1 MNILITGCRGQLG
14 SEIQQLQKE
23 RTHTH
28 VFYNTDREELDI
40 TSPDAIE
47 AFIGTHKIDLIIN
60 CAAYTAVDK
69 AESDQENANRL
80 NHLAPAYLAEAMNRH
95 GGSLIHISTDYVFD
109 GKAYLPYREDAPTAP
124 TTVYGKTKLQGEEAT
139 KKLCTKTMIIRTA
152 WLYSIHGNNFVK
164 TMLRLGRERT
174 QLGVVADQIG
184 SPTNASDLAE
194 AIWTIIEKGIVPGT
208 YHYTNEGVASWFDLA
223 AAIHRIGGIT
233 TCTLSPL
240 RTEEYPVPAPRPHY
254 SVLDKR
260 KLKDTYA
267 ITIPWWEDSLKK
279 CIDQLS
285 LNA

>member
-14 SEIQQLQKE
+14 SELRHFQE
-23 RTHTH
+23 THSHEHT
-28 VFYNTDREELDI
+28 FYNTDREELDI
-40 TSPDAIE
+40 TSPEAIN
-47 AFIGTHKIDLIIN
+47 AFVEENRIDLTIN

-69 AESDQENANRL
+69 AESDYENANLL
-80 NHLAPAYLAEAMNRH
+80 NHLAPAYLAEAMSRRQ
-95 GGSLIHISTDYVFD
+95 GGFIHISTDYVFD
-109 GKAYLPYREDAPTAP
+109 GKAYLPYHEDAPTAP
-124 TTVYGKTKLQGEEAT
+124 TTVYGMTKRKGEEEAI
-139 KKLCTKTMIIRTA
+139 KLCPQTMVIRTA

-184 SPTNASDLAE
+184 SPTNAADLAE
-194 AIWTIIEKGIVPGT
+194 AIWTIIEKGLVPGI
-208 YHYTNEGVASWFDLA
+208 YHYTNEGIASWFDLA
-223 AAIHRIGGIT
+223 SAVHRMAGIT

-267 ITIPWWEDSLKK
+267 ISIPWWEDSLKK
-279 CIDQLS
+279 CIDQL
-285 LNA
+285 L